1 MRDTKCE
8 VLWDALTT
16 AAKPNILSKKDEIYF
31 NYVLCPRI
39 NGEFLQPFHTEIHE
53 ALSPYINTREIN
65 DEDDA
70 RALVNEIITWARDS
84 IAIADS
90 LNTRKLQATPAGTL
104 RIRMADG
111 RSKDIFTVAALRTF
125 GIPARVDQMTGK
137 DQYMID
143 NEWVD
148 ITAESAALG
157 TISEKGTMT
166 MNYVPGKG
174 TLDNPEYYRHFTL
187 SRIQDG
193 QRRLL
198 DFEDGDATEL
208 GADASAKRF
217 STPFTLDAG
226 TYLLTS
232 GTRLASGKVLAR
244 MTTFR
249 VEKGKNTDVQLVMRD
264 SKEEISVIGAM
275 DPEALYTPVEGDGS
289 TAAKKS
295 ILSTTGRGYFL
306 VMVFSD
312 GDEPSNHAIRDV
324 QSMLPELGQWGR
336 PVMVFGQSGTNVDK
350 LAKTLDG
357 SDIHFGIDTGSEIR
371 DMLCN
376 GCHSESKTLPV
387 IAMCDSFGRIV
398 YVSTGYNTS
407 LASQLRT
414 VIAGI

>member
-1 MRDTKCE
+1 M
-8 VLWDALTT
+8 
-16 AAKPNILSKKDEIYF
+16 
-31 NYVLCPRI
+31 
-39 NGEFLQPFHTEIHE
+39 
-53 ALSPYINTREIN
+53 
-65 DEDDA
+65 
-70 RALVNEIITWARDS
+70 
-84 IAIADS
+84 
-90 LNTRKLQATPAGTL
+90 
-104 RIRMADG
+104 RIRMADE

-137 DQYMID
+137 AQYMID

-157 TISEKGTMT
+157 TISEKGTMI

-198 DFEDGDATEL
+198 DFENGDATEL

-249 VEKGKNTDVQLVMRD
+249 VEKGKNTDVQLVMRE

-275 DPEALYTPVEGDGS
+275 DPEALYTPVDGDGI
-289 TAAKKS
+289 AAVKKS

-306 VMVFSD
+306 VMVFGD
-312 GDEPSNHAIRDV
+312 GDEPSNHAIRE
-324 QSMLPELGQWGR
+324 SMLPELGQWGR

-350 LAKTLDG
+350 LAKALDG